1 MHTKLLQNYIFA
13 AGFYYRVNYIIV
25 YIMNQIRSNQFDELL
40 TLDEKFLVMFYADWC
55 PFCQN
60 FKPIFDSTVLDL
72 GNNKKVYECKINDDD
87 DPLWDRFSINAVPT
101 LIAFEKGQIISR
113 KDSKLGI
120 GLKQTDIDSILS
132 VI

>member
-1 MHTKLLQNYIFA
+1 MQTGARFVRIL
-13 AGFYYRVNYIIV
+13 
-25 YIMNQIRSNQFDELL
+25 NQYLIRQ
-40 TLDEKFLVMFYADWC
+40 Y
-55 PFCQN
+55 
-60 FKPIFDSTVLDL
+60 LDL
-72 GNNKKVYECKINDDD
+72 GNNKKVYGCKINDDD